1 MTNTFIQKIILSI
14 QQKKFSVPVILLLF
28 TILAFAPLIPF
39 LGFYWDGWPYL
50 WQYHVFGP
58 AGYPA
63 FVASD
68 RPYSAF
74 IFMILTNLF
83 GTKAI
88 FYHIFALLFRWLSG
102 WALWWILNQLW
113 SKKQTFNMYAA
124 ILFIL
129 YPGFLQQPIAL
140 PYVHHFSH
148 LALFLFS
155 IGAMLASIRDKKK
168 YVWLTIL
175 ALIAQLS
182 IFSLEYFASLE
193 FIRPFLLW
201 IILRDENSD
210 RKDRFKQVMRKW
222 SPYLVI
228 LIIFYIW
235 RVFFFSFPTYEPKML
250 NELNQDFSTG
260 FLSLVSQALKDV
272 LTVTYGAVKGLFNF
286 PKISEV
292 GYFTTYGYW
301 GIMGITAI
309 FSAFVLH
316 LIESHSKQD
325 GVQESVKTYLEPL
338 LISILALI
346 LAGAIFWVTKLTVRI
361 EFAWDRLTLA
371 YMFGVAI
378 LFASLLFMV
387 IRYPKIR
394 IAFTTLFI
402 TLTVG
407 FHFLNAMDYKH
418 DWDIF
423 KDFFWQLTWRIPDL
437 EENTIVMTTNFP
449 LKYYSDNSLT
459 APLNWT
465 YDPQS
470 DDETLSYVFYFSD
483 VRLKVGRLS
492 ALEKDLPVHQW
503 YRSFSFE
510 GNTNDTVVIRYD
522 PPGCLQVLDEKY
534 ANAGIIPNLT
544 QLEADQIP
552 LSNLDRIITE
562 PDVQSQPPLDII
574 GEEIDHGWCYY
585 FEKAD
590 LARQIADWDT
600 VITLKEQ
607 ADLSGAAPRIPSE
620 WLPFFEAYIR
630 TENWEQVQ
638 TIINNSLAVDEKYTA
653 GILFTWDRVI
663 AESGVVPE
671 PDLLQMIN
679 TLRD

>member
-1 MTNTFIQKIILSI
+1 MAKKFIQQTALAF
-14 QQKKFSVPVILLLF
+14 QQNKSSVPLILLLF
-28 TILAFAPLIPF
+28 SILAFAPLIPF

-58 AGYPA
+58 AGYPE

-74 IFMILTNLF
+74 LFMIITNLF

-88 FYHIFALLFRWLSG
+88 YYHIFTLVCRWLSG
-102 WALWWILNQLW
+102 WAFWWILEQLW
-113 SKKQTFNMYAA
+113 PKKRTFNIYAA

-140 PYVHHFSH
+140 PYAHHFSH
-148 LALFLFS
+148 MALFLFS
-155 IGAMLASIRDKKK
+155 MGAMLASTRDKKK
-168 YVWLTIL
+168 FSWLTIL

-201 IILRDENSD
+201 ITLRNENED
-210 RKDRFKQVMRKW
+210 RKGRFKQVLRYW
-222 SPYLVI
+222 SPYLII
-228 LIIFYIW
+228 LVIFYVW

-250 NELNQDFSTG
+250 NELNQDFSSG
-260 FLSLVSQALKDV
+260 FLSLVSQALKDI

-286 PKISEV
+286 PKVSEV
-292 GYFTTYGYW
+292 GYFSTYGYW
-301 GIMGITAI
+301 GIMVIACI
-309 FSAFVLH
+309 FSTFVLR
-316 LIESHSKQD
+316 LIEPREKNVEEHQSTKD
-325 GVQESVKTYLEPL
+325 YLEPL
-338 LISILALI
+338 LMGILALI
-346 LAGAIFWVTKLTVRI
+346 FAGAIFWITKLTVRI

-371 YMFGVAI
+371 YMFGVAV
-378 LFASLLFMV
+378 LFASLLFLLFH
-387 IRYPKIR
+387 YPKIR
-394 IAFTTLFI
+394 IALTTLFI

-418 DWDIF
+418 DWDTF

-437 EENTIVMTTNFP
+437 EENTIILTTDFP

-465 YDPQS
+465 YDPES

-503 YRSFSFE
+503 YRSFSFD
-510 GNTNDTVVIRYD
+510 GNTSDTVVIRYD

-552 LSNLDRIITE
+552 LSNLDRIIT
-562 PDVQSQPPLDII
+562 DSDAQHYPPIDII
-574 GEEIDHGWCYY
+574 GEEIDHDWCYY
-585 FEKAD
+585 YEKAD
-590 LARQIADWDT
+590 LARQVADWDA
-600 VITLKEQ
+600 IIALKKQAEQ
-607 ADLSGAAPRIPSE
+607 AGVAPRNPSE

-630 TENWEQVQ
+630 TENWEQVRNIIQ
-638 TIINNSLAVDEKYTA
+638 TSLAVEDKYTM
-653 GILFTWDRVI
+653 GILFTWDRTI
-663 AESGVVPE
+663 TESGVVPDAATLE
-671 PDLLQMIN
+671 MIN
-679 TLRD
+679 SLRD

>member
-1 MTNTFIQKIILSI
+1 MVNTYIQKITRSI
-14 QQKKFSVPVILLLF
+14 QRSKFSVPVILLLF
-28 TILAFAPLIPF
+28 SILAFAPLLPF

-63 FVASD
+63 FVSSD

-83 GTKAI
+83 GTNAI
-88 FYHIFALLFRWLSG
+88 FYHIFVLLCRWLSG
-102 WALWWILNQLW
+102 WAFWWILQQLW
-113 SKKQTFNMYAA
+113 PKNRTFNVYAA

-148 LALFLFS
+148 MALFLFS
-155 IGAMLASIRDKKK
+155 IGAMLASTHDRKK
-168 YVWLTIL
+168 YVWLTVL
-175 ALIAQLS
+175 SLIAQLS

-193 FIRPFLLW
+193 FIRPFLIW
-201 IILRDENSD
+201 IMLRNENSD
-210 RKDRFKQVMRKW
+210 AKDRFKQVLRNW

-228 LIIFYIW
+228 LIVFYVW

-250 NELNQDFSTG
+250 NEFNQDFSAG
-260 FLSLVSQALKDV
+260 FFDLITQAFNDL
-272 LTVTYGAVKGLFNF
+272 LTVTYGAVKNLFHF
-286 PKISEV
+286 PRISEV

-301 GIMGITAI
+301 GIVGIAAI

-316 LIESHSKQD
+316 LIEPPLKQK
-325 GVQESVKTYLEPL
+325 GEHKSGKPYLEPL
-338 LISILALI
+338 GIAILALL

-378 LFASLLFMV
+378 LFASVLFLL
-387 IRYPKIR
+387 IHYPKIR
-394 IAFTTLFI
+394 IACTTVFI
-402 TLTVG
+402 ALTVG
-407 FHFLNAMDYKH
+407 FHFLNAMDFKH
-418 DWDIF
+418 DWDSF
-423 KDFFWQLTWRIPDL
+423 KNFFWQLTWRIPDL
-437 EENTIVMTTNFP
+437 EENTIMMTTNFP
-449 LKYYSDNSLT
+449 LKYYSDNSMT

-465 YDPQS
+465 YDPMS

-492 ALEKDLPVHQW
+492 ALEKDLPIDQW
-503 YRSFSFE
+503 YRSFSFT
-510 GNTNDTVVIRYD
+510 GNTSDTVVIRYD
-522 PPGCLQVLDEKY
+522 PPGCMQVLDEKY

-552 LSNLDRIITE
+552 LSNLDRIITNPE
-562 PDVQSQPPLDII
+562 VQSVPPIDIL

-590 LARQIADWDT
+590 LARQTADWET
-600 VITLKEQ
+600 IITLKDQ
-607 ADLSGAAPRIPSE
+607 ADQSGVKPRIPSE
-620 WLPFFEAYIR
+620 WLPFFEAFIR

-638 TIINNSLAVDEKYTA
+638 TIIHESLAVDEKYTP

-663 AESGVVPE
+663 AESGIVP
-671 PDLLQMIN
+671 DAATLLMIDN
-679 TLRD
+679 MRD

>member
-1 MTNTFIQKIILSI
+1 MTNKFIQKITLSI

-88 FYHIFALLFRWLSG
+88 LYHLFALLFRWLSG

-113 SKKQTFNMYAA
+113 SKKRTFNMYAA

-201 IILRDENSD
+201 IVLRDEYSD
-210 RKDRFKQVMRKW
+210 RKVRFKQVLRKW

-286 PKISEV
+286 PKVSEV

-316 LIESHSKQD
+316 LIESLSKQD
-325 GVQESVKTYLEPL
+325 GVQESVKTYREPL

-394 IAFTTLFI
+394 IALTTLFI

-418 DWDIF
+418 DWDTF

-492 ALEKDLPVHQW
+492 DLEKDLPVHQW

-590 LARQIADWDT
+590 LARQVADWDT
-600 VITLKEQ
+600 VIMLKEQ
-607 ADLSGAAPRIPSE
+607 ADQSGAAPRIPSE

-663 AESGVVPE
+663 AESGVVPG
-671 PDLLQMIN
+671 PDILQMIN